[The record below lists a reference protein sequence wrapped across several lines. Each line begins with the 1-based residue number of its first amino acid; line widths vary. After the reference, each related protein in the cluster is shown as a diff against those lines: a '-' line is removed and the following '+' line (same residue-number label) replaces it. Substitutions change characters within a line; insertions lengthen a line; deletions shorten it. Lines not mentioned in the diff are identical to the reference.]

1 MKNLLLIAALT
12 ASICCV
18 GNGTPTDGDPWV
30 DQYRARLAALS
41 STITDAQGE
50 PIAFFNGLSVG
61 ASAGVGHFHGDLAD
75 YDIFAPF
82 DDFDTYYKFG
92 WRVYAAREI
101 KWGLGAKLQ
110 FEKGSLAGGRLPG
123 KQSLPVDFET
133 QYSTLSAVA
142 TFDVFNTLFRKDDK
156 LKNTK
161 IYLYA
166 EAGIGLS
173 LYRSLSYWRAE
184 DGRIRDYV
192 GYTVTDENPPTQRY
206 TADSKSSPAM
216 ALNIPVGFTFGYRV
230 NYKTDV
236 TFSYTL
242 NNLMTDRF
250 DTWDRDF
257 SANDK
262 YSYFGLGL
270 RYNFNR
276 EKEDYPKKKK
286 KKKSEEQTGDKNRKW
301 RLFGSKKEDVSPNE
315 VNLEDPI
322 ESRKS
327 HPITPENEQDDL
339 EEIRMKMFE
348 LQLKLFEMQYL
359 LDGGSNPQE
368 GSSGN

>member
-1 MKNLLLIAALT
+1 MMTAFYGAA
-12 ASICCV
+12 AH
-18 GNGTPTDGDPWV
+18 GPGDDPWV
-30 DQYRARLAALS
+30 KQYRAHLAALS
-41 STITDAQGE
+41 STINDKDGE
-50 PIAFFNGLSVG
+50 PIKFFNGFSIG
-61 ASAGVGHFHGDLAD
+61 ASAGVAHFHGDLAD
-75 YDIFAPF
+75 YDIFAPVS
-82 DDFDTYYKFG
+82 DFSTYYKFG
-92 WRVYAAREI
+92 WRVYAARDI
-101 KWGLGAKLQ
+101 KWGLGAKLL
-110 FEKGSLAGGRLPG
+110 FEKGRVAGGRLPG

-133 QYSTLSAVA
+133 DFSTISAMASFEVLNA
-142 TFDVFNTLFRKDDK
+142 MFRKDDK

-161 IYLYA
+161 LYLNA
-166 EAGIGLS
+166 EVGIGLT

-192 GYTVTDENPPTQRY
+192 GYTMTDDNPPTQRY
-206 TADSKSSPAM
+206 TADSKTAPATTI
-216 ALNIPVGFTFGYRV
+216 NIPVGFTFGYRI

-242 NNLMTDRF
+242 NNLTTDRF

-276 EKEDYPKKKK
+276 EKEDYPEKKEKDKKKK
-286 KKKSEEQTGDKNRKW
+286 DKAEGKDGKW
-301 RLFGSKKEDVSPNE
+301 NLFKSKKDDVAPKDVSLTE
-315 VNLEDPI
+315 PI

-327 HPITPENEQDDL
+327 HPITSENEQDDL

-359 LDGGSNPQE
+359 LNGGDTK
-368 GSSGN
+368 